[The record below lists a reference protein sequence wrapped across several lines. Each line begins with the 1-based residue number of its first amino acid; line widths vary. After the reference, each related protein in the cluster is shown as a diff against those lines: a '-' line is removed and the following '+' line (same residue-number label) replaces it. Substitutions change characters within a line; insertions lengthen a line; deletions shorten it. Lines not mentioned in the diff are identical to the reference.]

1 MKALLVCPQYAD
13 ALWTYKHAR
22 QFLGKKASS
31 PPVGLLTVAALLPVE
46 WEKRFVDLNVN
57 PLTDNVIAWADI
69 VLIGAMLAQQASTLQ
84 VIQCCHELG
93 KKMLAGGPLFCPELI
108 DQGLFAK
115 VDHIVVGEA
124 EALMPQFLADLAA
137 GDAHPVYQQEGYPD
151 IHLAPTPLWALVDLR
166 DYAMLNIQFVRGCPF
181 HCDFCYG
188 HILNGH
194 HPRAKSKQQI
204 LAELDAVFASGW
216 RSSIFVCDDNLV
228 GNRELARSH
237 LLPVLIEWMQ
247 AHDYPFTFTGAA
259 SLNLAGEPEIMDML
273 VAAGF
278 ESITLGIESP
288 NDPSLIEV
296 QKQQNLRLDLLNV
309 VHIIQAHGLEVQ
321 SGMILGFDHDPPE
334 IFDLQ
339 IDFLQQS
346 GIANAL
352 VSILFAFPD
361 TALYDRLKREN
372 RLLNYEVGDSVLGA
386 LNFRP
391 HMPAE
396 TLIVGYKRVLQSLY
410 KPSGYYM
417 RLESFLRHYR
427 PAPRRF
433 HMHFSQLAMVLQA
446 IFYMGVKDP
455 WRGRFWTLLLQAVG
469 KGQDAVVAYLRL
481 AIMGFFLR
489 QDIAE
494 YAPATD
500 WDL

>member
-1 MKALLVCPQYAD
+1 MKALLICPQYAD

-22 QFLGKKASS
+22 KFLGKKASS

-46 WEKRFVDLNVN
+46 WEKRFVDMNVN
-57 PLTDNVIAWADI
+57 LFTDVDLAWADI
-69 VLIGAMLAQQASTLQ
+69 ILIGAMLAQQASTLQ
-84 VIQCCHELG
+84 VIQRCHALG

-108 DQGLFAK
+108 EQGLFSK

-124 EALMPQFLADLAA
+124 EALVLNFLVDLTA
-137 GDAHPVYQQEGYPD
+137 GCARPIYRQEGYPD
-151 IHLAPTPLWALVDLR
+151 IRLVPTPMWSLVDLR
-166 DYAMLNIQFVRGCPF
+166 DYAMINIQFVRGCPF

-194 HPRAKSKQQI
+194 HPRAKSKEQI
-204 LAELDAVFASGW
+204 VAELDAVHASGW

-228 GNRELARSH
+228 GNHELARTH
-237 LLPVLIEWMQ
+237 LLPILIEWMQ
-247 AHDYPFTFTGAA
+247 VHDYPFTLTGAA
-259 SLNLAGEPEIMDML
+259 SVDLARDPQLMDMI

-288 NDPSLIEV
+288 NESSLTEV
-296 QKQQNLRLDLLNV
+296 QKRQNLHLDLLNV
-309 VHIIQAHGLEVQ
+309 VHTIQAYGLEVQ
-321 SGMILGFDHDPPE
+321 SGMILGFDHDPPA

-361 TALYDRLKREN
+361 TALYNRLKQEN
-372 RLLNYEVGDSVLGA
+372 RLLDYEVRNSVHGA
-386 LNFRP
+386 INFKPR
-391 HMPAE
+391 MSAE
-396 TLIVGYKRVLQSLY
+396 TLIAGYKRVLGTLY
-410 KPSGYYM
+410 TPSGYYT
-417 RLESFLRHYR
+417 RLESFLLNYR

-433 HMHFSQLAMVLQA
+433 HLQFSQLGMVLRA
-446 IFYMGVKDP
+446 VFYMGVLDP
-455 WRGRFWTLLLQAVG
+455 WRGRFLVLLFQALG
-469 KGQDAVVAYLRL
+469 KGQDVLVAYLRL
-481 AIMGFFLR
+481 AIMGYFLR

-494 YAPATD
+494 YAPLL
-500 WDL
+500 DL